1 MLKLLAKEL
10 KLTAS
15 ILSYV
20 FIVFALMAFLPGY
33 PILVG
38 TFFCCLG
45 ISDGVHFIYP
55 GSEKC
60 ISAYLTEWRRMAD
73 GHWTVYAICNSSGA
87 YKTCKANL

>member
-38 TFFCCLG
+38 TFLLLPR
-45 ISDGVHFIYP
+45 HF
-55 GSEKC
+55 SN
-60 ISAYLTEWRRMAD
+60 L
-73 GHWTVYAICNSSGA
+73 SGGA
-87 YKTCKANL
+87 GGKRYHLYGAFTGCKKRYC